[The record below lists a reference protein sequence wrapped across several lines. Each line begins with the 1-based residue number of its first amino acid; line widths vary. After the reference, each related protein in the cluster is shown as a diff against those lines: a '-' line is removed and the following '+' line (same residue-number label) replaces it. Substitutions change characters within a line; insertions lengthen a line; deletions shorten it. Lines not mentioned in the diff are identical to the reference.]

1 MKLLEENIE
10 KNLPD
15 IGFGNDF
22 FFFFLGR
29 TPKAQTTEAK
39 IDKWDDTKLRN
50 VCAAKKTAE

>member
-1 MKLLEENIE
+1 MI
-10 KNLPD
+10 
-15 IGFGNDF
+15 

-39 IDKWDDTKLRN
+39 IDEWDDTKLRN

>member
-10 KNLPD
+10 EKLLD
-15 IGFGNDF
+15 IGFGND

-50 VCAAKKTAE
+50 ICAAKKTAE

>member
-10 KNLPD
+10 EKLPD
-15 IGFGNDF
+15 IGFGND
-22 FFFFLGR
+22 FFFLGR

-50 VCAAKKTAE
+50 ICAAKKTAE